1 MKLTCVQENLS
12 KALSV
17 VNRAVAT
24 RSSLPVLSNVLV
36 ATDSSMLKLAAT
48 NMEISTTVV
57 VGCKI
62 ESEGAVTVP
71 ARLLTDLVSQ
81 FEAGPVELELNSET
95 LELALS
101 SGKYRATVK
110 GISADD
116 FPPLP
121 TAEPGTALRIDPAKL
136 KQMVDLTTIAA
147 ATDDSRPV
155 LAGVSIAIGPDSLVF
170 AAADGYRLAVKTL
183 ETQTDI
189 SGASTKVQIIV
200 PRNSMLELS
209 RILGEA
215 EEEVE
220 IIISPQA
227 THAVF
232 NVGSVQMISHLIE
245 GQFPNYEQLV
255 PTDFQTRLVMS
266 TAEFSKATRIASIFA
281 RGGSNVIRFEA
292 DPAGN
297 SSGSV
302 SVSAES
308 ADVGKNSG
316 DLDATIEGEQAFIAF
331 NARFLGECL
340 GTIDTE
346 EVEVQLS
353 GATSPGLIRPL
364 GDESYTHVI
373 MPMHTVR

>member
-1 MKLTCVQENLS
+1 M
-12 KALSV
+12 
-17 VNRAVAT
+17 
-24 RSSLPVLSNVLV
+24 LSNVLV

-136 KQMVDLTTIAA
+136 KQMVDLTTIA
-147 ATDDSRPV
+147 TDDSRPV

-183 ETQTDI
+183 QTQTDI

-255 PTDFQTRLVMS
+255 PTDFS
-266 TAEFSKATRIASIFA
+266 
-281 RGGSNVIRFEA
+281 
-292 DPAGN
+292 DP
-297 SSGSV
+297 
-302 SVSAES
+302 
-308 ADVGKNSG
+308 
-316 DLDATIEGEQAFIAF
+316 
-331 NARFLGECL
+331 
-340 GTIDTE
+340 
-346 EVEVQLS
+346 
-353 GATSPGLIRPL
+353 P
-364 GDESYTHVI
+364 GDEYSRVFEGDQNRI
-373 MPMHTVR
+373 DIRARRFQCNSIRGRSDGK